1 MLELQNPH
9 SVLAALETRP
19 HDIQVVRLPPR
30 GGGEGWNAVERLA
43 ERVGVRI
50 ERLERER
57 REGSDDRA
65 DGREGGRTGGAVAVV
80 REREPVPL
88 GELFRDPGER
98 GLWLALDGVQDPHNV
113 GAIFRTAAFFGVRGV
128 VTMRDRAAPLSAV
141 VYDVASGG
149 LEVVP
154 FALEVNL
161 RRVLELAKAAGVW
174 IVGSAEQAETAVQ
187 DVPRDRPWLLVLGR
201 EDQGLRRL
209 TLEHCDVV
217 CGIESRGSLGSLN
230 VSVAAGVLIETL
242 SRP

>member
-9 SVLAALETRP
+9 SVLAALEARAK
-19 HDIQVVRLPPR
+19 DVQVVRLPPR
-30 GGGEGWNAVERLA
+30 GGGEGWSAVERRA
-43 ERVGVRI
+43 EEAGVRV
-50 ERLERER
+50 ERIDRER
-57 REGSDDRA
+57 REGNEARA
-65 DGREGGRTGGAVAVV
+65 NGRESGRGGWAMAVV
-80 REREPVPL
+80 REREAVPL
-88 GELFRDPGER
+88 EDLFRDPGER

-113 GAIFRTAAFFGVRGV
+113 GAIFRTAAFFGVRGI

-149 LEVVP
+149 LEAVP
-154 FALEVNL
+154 FALETNL
-161 RRVLELAKAAGVW
+161 RRVLESAKAAGVW

-187 DVPRDRPWLLVLGR
+187 EVPRDRPWLLVLGR

-217 CGIESRGSLGSLN
+217 CGIESRGAVGSLN

>member
-1 MLELQNPH
+1 
-9 SVLAALETRP
+9 
-19 HDIQVVRLPPR
+19 
-30 GGGEGWNAVERLA
+30 
-43 ERVGVRI
+43 
-50 ERLERER
+50 
-57 REGSDDRA
+57 
-65 DGREGGRTGGAVAVV
+65 
-80 REREPVPL
+80 
-88 GELFRDPGER
+88 
-98 GLWLALDGVQDPHNV
+98 V
-113 GAIFRTAAFFGVRGV
+113 GAIVRTAAVFGVRGV

-217 CGIESRGSLGSLN
+217 CGIESRGALGSLN